1 VLDDRHMQGSVV
13 LRFEPPAGVTAR
25 PYHTVS
31 QSEEGFE
38 RVMQSV
44 TLDIAWPVADDGA
57 SFAVHLTL
65 RADVP

>member
-1 VLDDRHMQGSVV
+1 VLDARHMQGSVV
-13 LRFEPPAGVTAR
+13 LRFEPPARVNAR

-44 TLDIAWPVADDGA
+44 TLDIAWPVAEDAA

-65 RADVP
+65 RADAP

>member
-1 VLDDRHMQGSVV
+1 MQGSVA
-13 LRFEPPAGVTAR
+13 LAFEPPARVTAR

-44 TLDIAWPVADDGA
+44 TLEVLWPVQDDAA
-57 SFAVHLTL
+57 SLAVHLEI
-65 RADVP
+65 RADPQ